1 LVESFAAGVLFG
13 LFLNVKPN
21 GGLTEKDLIS
31 WVESRTAAVTRLN
44 LNGLTVSKN
53 PRPVGAAVVVKAELA
68 SLFVEPDMC
77 MFTRNRLVSVGST
90 FLENQVVPPNDAVV
104 IVKHLSQTT
113 QIDS

>member
-1 LVESFAAGVLFG
+1 M
-13 LFLNVKPN
+13 FLNVKPN
-21 GGLTEKDLIS
+21 AGLTEEDLIAR
-31 WVESRTAAVTRLN
+31 VKFRTAAVAGLN
-44 LNGLTVSKN
+44 FDGLTVSKN

-68 SLFVEPDMC
+68 RLLVEADMC
-77 MFTRNRLVSVGST
+77 MFTRNSLVSVVST